1 MKTEKKYWP
10 GLNSNTS
17 SGMKKAYNREAL
29 DKEMNVEGAITLFAL
44 SRPSRE
50 GAGSL
55 QQQKGLGH
63 HRLECPE
70 SAPGHGQAS
79 L

>member
-1 MKTEKKYWP
+1 MA
-10 GLNSNTS
+10 
-17 SGMKKAYNREAL
+17 SGMKEAYNREAL
-29 DKEMNVEGAITLFAL
+29 DKEMNVEGAITLCAL

-55 QQQKGLGH
+55 QQQNGLGH
-63 HRLECPE
+63 RRLECPE
-70 SAPGHGQAS
+70 SAPEHSQAS